1 MDVTPSPRSP
11 RRSLCLASGLL
22 LWAFAIVIPLIW
34 LQERRADSSLELSLV
49 AWMAVPLIP
58 LFIGVLRRSAW
69 VLLTVFPMSLLV
81 PLVIHPLAASPTV
94 HGWGSMVAV
103 LGAGILY
110 FWTSSRIADSDA
122 PGVEWR
128 SPIRNAIQ
136 GARTILLIA
145 IPLGVLQGAVL
156 SPQWLVSHM
165 EDPHEQLPTTQSLL
179 LVFAAIVW
187 VVTARLH
194 RRATPASPMPSVPRS
209 WRPFVL
215 FAICLLLAVR
225 ALLTPENA

>member
-1 MDVTPSPRSP
+1 MDVTPLPRTA
-11 RRSLCLASGLL
+11 RRSLSFASGLL

-34 LQERRADSSLELSLV
+34 LQERRGDSSLDASLL
-49 AWMAVPLIP
+49 AWMALPLIP
-58 LFIGVLRRSAW
+58 LVIGVFQRSVW
-69 VLLTVFPMSLLV
+69 VLLTVFPISLLV

-110 FWTSSRIADSDA
+110 FRSASRIADSDA
-122 PGVEWR
+122 QGVEWR
-128 SPIRNAIQ
+128 SPIQNAIQ

-145 IPLGVLQGAVL
+145 IPVGVLQGAIL
-156 SPQWLVSHM
+156 APQWLVSHM
-165 EDPHEQLPTTQSLL
+165 DDPADQLPTTQSLL

-187 VVTARLH
+187 VVTMRLH
-194 RRATPASPMPSVPRS
+194 RRATPKGRMPSAPRT
-209 WRPFVL
+209 WRPLVL
-215 FAICLLLAVR
+215 FAICLLVAIR